1 MDSLK
6 DLTNFLKTQTSGA
19 SFSELKAV
27 FNDEAELRS
36 FIKLGLANEVIQ
48 KDGEKR
54 GTRYFVGTL
63 GEKVVK
69 EETVFEQAT
78 TDMEVFLKSDKPC
91 LGQPYFSTVERFGEG
106 DKTIAKF
113 LASGVKIIQTTLMY
127 NKISKRNEI
136 IDQKINYHY
145 NQISLSQEGRN
156 FIFTKFYAE
165 NCKQKREVFGDYDD
179 FREFLRAS
187 LT

>member
-6 DLTNFLKTQTSGA
+6 DLTNFLKTQSFGA

-27 FNDEAELRS
+27 FNDEGELRS
-36 FIKLGLANEVIQ
+36 FIKIGLENGVIN
-48 KDGEKR
+48 KEGEKR

-63 GEKVVK
+63 SEKVTK
-69 EETVFEQAT
+69 EETTFEQAT

-91 LGQPYFSTVERFGEG
+91 LGQPYFSTVERFGED
-106 DKTIAKF
+106 DKTISKF
-113 LASGVKIIQTTLMY
+113 LASGVKITQTTLMY
-127 NKISKRNEI
+127 NKAAKRNEI
-136 IDQKINYHY
+136 ISQKVNYHY
-145 NQISLSQEGRN
+145 NQISLSQEGRS

-165 NCKQKREVFGDYDD
+165 NCKQKKEVFGDYDD
-179 FREFLRAS
+179 FREFIRVS